1 MASNN
6 ENEFLDQ
13 WRESFEQEA
22 LQPPDDLWAKIEAE
36 LDKEEKK
43 VIFFWWKNPI
53 LLSGM
58 AASLLLVLGWF
69 FITNQPTNEAT
80 PILATSKVEGT
91 ETKPNKHQSE
101 QQQVAVGL
109 RQNKKN
115 TKSISNKPNKKTT
128 STPKIEENNGNL
140 LAASKQKPSQE
151 NIASSGL
158 PEAIS
163 GTVAIAITDV
173 PLTEPRSNWS
183 VEAIESIAFEPYSN
197 RFTLNRKRLGVT
209 IDFGKADAALDKKET
224 LAWVGVHSGIA
235 PFNPNFQSSGLQT
248 LASAQAKD
256 FISNGANYEVFQ
268 LAGTSST
275 TSGNV
280 STEEP
285 PKSAFKAS
293 APQPVQ
299 KFNNGRAMN
308 IGVRY
313 GKQLSKRVAFESG
326 LRYLQ
331 GTSSV
336 TTNVYSFD
344 EQTGEI
350 SSFLANYLVPNQG
363 LNNTIINSEQQLAN
377 NYEFLQVPF
386 QFVYQLPFATKFQA
400 DIVAG
405 LSTDILLSSKLGGE
419 KNAAIFSSTNT
430 SLYRTFNM
438 SGLAGARL
446 NYIVSRNWQVSI
458 GTNFQQSIFST
469 LKPNDANMATRPRI
483 MGLTYGLNYRFR

>member
-6 ENEFLDQ
+6 ENEFLNQ
-13 WRESFEQEA
+13 WREGFEQEA

-36 LDKEEKK
+36 LDKDQKK
-43 VIFFWWKNPI
+43 VIFFWWKNPL
-53 LLSGM
+53 LLSGI
-58 AASLLLVLGWF
+58 AASLLLVLSWF
-69 FITNQPTNEAT
+69 FIINEPSNKT
-80 PILATSKVEGT
+80 VGTLATATGKVERT
-91 ETKPNKHQSE
+91 ETTHRK
-101 QQQVAVGL
+101 QQQVVAML
-109 RQNKKN
+109 PQNRENKKSASAKTN
-115 TKSISNKPNKKTT
+115 GKKAQTSKLEDNIDNLRVASTQNPSEKNKVTNELPAVT
-128 STPKIEENNGNL
+128 SG
-140 LAASKQKPSQE
+140 
-151 NIASSGL
+151 
-158 PEAIS
+158 
-163 GTVAIAITDV
+163 VIAINSTNE
-173 PLTEPRSNWS
+173 PLIERTNWNI
-183 VEAIESIAFEPYSN
+183 EAIESIAFEPYSN
-197 RFTLNRKRLGVT
+197 RFTLNRKRLRVEA
-209 IDFGKADAALDKKET
+209 DFGEADAALNKKET

-248 LASAQAKD
+248 LASAGAKD
-256 FISNGANYEVFQ
+256 FISNGANYEVVQ
-268 LAGTSST
+268 SVGTSST

-293 APQPVQ
+293 TSQPVQ
-299 KFNNGRAMN
+299 KFTNGRAMN

-313 GKQLSKRVAFESG
+313 GKQLGKRIAFESG

-336 TTNVYSFD
+336 TTNVYSFN
-344 EQTGEI
+344 EQSGEI
-350 SSFLANYLVPNQG
+350 TSFLANYLNPNTN
-363 LNNTIINSEQQLAN
+363 LDNTIINSEQQLAN

-405 LSTDILLSSKLGGE
+405 LSTDVLLSSKLGGE

-430 SLYRTFNM
+430 SLYRTLNM

-446 NYIVSRNWQVSI
+446 NYIVSSNWQFSV
-458 GTNFQQSIFST
+458 GTNFQQALFST

-483 MGLTYGLNYRFR
+483 MGLTYGLNYRFK